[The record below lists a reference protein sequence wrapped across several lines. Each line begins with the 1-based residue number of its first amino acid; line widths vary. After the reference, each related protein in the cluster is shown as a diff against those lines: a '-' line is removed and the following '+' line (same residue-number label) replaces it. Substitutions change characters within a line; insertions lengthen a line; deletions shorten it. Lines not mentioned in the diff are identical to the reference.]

1 MSVRI
6 QWRMLR
12 SVLQY
17 IFQQCYTENEIEG
30 ELCGTVLGWNPSR
43 SVCWEKSIISVVSS
57 NSWAVTATRTECIG
71 VNLTCL
77 FSSYSSC
84 ACETNYFYSVSVLQ
98 ESLKKTQ
105 PKLGTCKIKTHDL
118 FFSLLFCSEN
128 CLPPHNQGHIDCLS
142 VSEALLAAESVSL
155 NVECLYSPTSVREDL
170 LFTFLC

>member
-6 QWRMLR
+6 RWRMLC
-12 SVLQY
+12 SLLQY
-17 IFQQCYTENEIEG
+17 SFQKCYAENEIER
-30 ELCGTVLGWNPSR
+30 ELYGTVLGRNPSNQFTGKR
-43 SVCWEKSIISVVSS
+43 SIILVVSS
-57 NSWAVTATRTECIG
+57 NSWEVMATRTECIG

-118 FFSLLFCSEN
+118 FFSLLFCIEN
-128 CLPPHNQGHIDCLS
+128 CLPPYNQGHIDCLS
-142 VSEALLAAESVSL
+142 VSEALLPAESVSL
-155 NVECLYSPTSVREDL
+155 NVECLYSLTSVQEDL